1 MHINLKQRVAIV
13 TGAAQGIG
21 KAIAEKL
28 AGEGVRLSLW
38 DMDRERL
45 NDTAEAI
52 VRDISADVVAVGCD
66 VKVPADV
73 ERAASETLKRL
84 GRIDILVANAGIARP
99 RKFLEIS
106 PEEWDEI
113 FNTNTRGVFLCAK
126 AVAPHLKKQNSG
138 RIIIASSFAAI
149 VPSVGSAAYA
159 ASKSALVS
167 LTRVLAAELGPW
179 NITVNSYAPGMI
191 PSNMSGIDQLPAE
204 RREMMLDS
212 LSLREWGRAEDV
224 ASLVV
229 FLASDQARYITGAHI
244 DASGGKFAVQ
254 FAKLARE
261 E

>member
-1 MHINLKQRVAIV
+1 MNIDLKNRVAIV

-21 KAIAEKL
+21 KAIAKKL
-28 AGEGVRLSLW
+28 AAEGVRLSLW
-38 DMDRERL
+38 DVDRERL
-45 NDTAEAI
+45 NGTTEEIVKGANAE
-52 VRDISADVVAVGCD
+52 VVAIGCD
-66 VKVPADV
+66 VKAPADI
-73 ERAASETLKRL
+73 ERATSETMKRL
-84 GRIDILVANAGIARP
+84 GGIDILVANAGIARP

-106 PEEWDEI
+106 TEEWDEV
-113 FNTNTRGVFLCAK
+113 FDVNARGVFLCAK
-126 AVAPHLKKQNSG
+126 SVAPHLKKQSRG

-191 PSNMSGIDQLPAE
+191 PSNMSGIDQLPPE
-204 RREMMLDS
+204 RQEAMLDS
-212 LSLREWGRAEDV
+212 LCLREWGRAEDI

-254 FAKLARE
+254 FAKLARD
-261 E
+261 

>member
-1 MHINLKQRVAIV
+1 MHIDLKDRVAIV

-28 AGEGVRLSLW
+28 AAEGVRLSLW
-38 DMDRERL
+38 DVDRERL
-45 NDTAEAI
+45 KNTAAI
-52 VRDISADVVAVGCD
+52 IAKTASAEVIATHCD
-66 VKVPADV
+66 VKVPTDI
-73 ERAASETLKRL
+73 ERATAEALAKFGSV
-84 GRIDILVANAGIARP
+84 DILVANAGIARP

-106 PEEWDEI
+106 TEEWDEVFDI
-113 FNTNTRGVFLCAK
+113 NTRGVFLCAK
-126 AVAPHLKKQNSG
+126 AVAPHLRKQKSG

-204 RREMMLDS
+204 RQEMMLDS
-212 LSLREWGRAEDV
+212 LCLREWGRAEDI

-229 FLASDQARYITGAHI
+229 FLASDQARNITGAHI

-261 E
+261 

>member
-1 MHINLKQRVAIV
+1 MHINLKGRVAIV

-28 AGEGVRLSLW
+28 AAEGVRLSLW
-38 DMDRERL
+38 DVDRERL
-45 NDTAEAI
+45 NVTAAAI
-52 VRDISADVVAVGCD
+52 AKTAGAEVLAMGCD
-66 VKVPADV
+66 VKASADI
-73 ERAASETLKRL
+73 ERAGAETLAKL
-84 GRIDILVANAGIARP
+84 GSIDILVANAGIARP

-106 PEEWDEI
+106 AEEWDDV
-113 FNTNTRGVFLCAK
+113 FATNTRGVFLCAK
-126 AVAPHLKKQNSG
+126 AVAPYMKKQKSG

-167 LTRVLAAELGPW
+167 LTRVMAAELGPW

-191 PSNMSGIDQLPAE
+191 PSNMSGIDQLPVE
-204 RREMMLDS
+204 RQQMMLDS
-212 LSLREWGRAEDV
+212 LCLREWGRAEDI

-254 FAKLARE
+254 FAKLARD
-261 E
+261 